1 VTSQH
6 EAWVAT
12 AEEAF
17 DAALDAFARYGV
29 TPHPD
34 LRLVREPSTTPY
46 YEPESMTI
54 GIGMPDPAQISGRL
68 LWIAT
73 ARVLGVDGVDAAIE
87 ECRRQLPLLMAHE
100 LAHHLRHHYGAPI
113 ENDFLEEQVANTIGV
128 AFVREHPRYRADI
141 PFLRAS
147 MARTR
152 DRLRDVT
159 PESVEYLGGFNV
171 DVAEV
176 LLAAGALERNEV
188 DRLRRVAA
196 GLGEPLDRIIEGVVP
211 PAARDAVARARAAQR
226 EAEAYFN
233 RRYTSSLFEYALFA
247 ADWLA
252 VHLARRDTPRLAQA
266 LRTHILT
273 SDWEASRAEETA
285 LLLATTARGH
295 SDELA
300 VAAAEGLLELQG
312 AAAVPELVALLD
324 HPAPRR
330 RAGILLA
337 LSPHADRRDVHAAAV
352 ALARGTPA
360 ERAAAAEVL
369 AARGS
374 PEARRLLEELLA
386 GGRDEQAAALR
397 TCSRHDVELDARP
410 FAASEDASLRALAG
424 AALARRVADEGAVE
438 LLRRLLADRDDG
450 VRRAV
455 AQAAARNPHPALA
468 AALAGLL
475 SDPSRPVR
483 RAAVDA
489 LDALGPDARSALR
502 ELSGS
507 LTVRV
512 DAAVELRRHGDP
524 GAEERLGM
532 LIGEIVEAAR
542 RLPRGRWEGPSG
554 RLLEE
559 AVDEQRRTLFAHGVR
574 LAAALARE
582 DVLARAAEALTIG
595 DAEARD
601 AAAAVALHALPE
613 DVRAR
618 LAPVFSQEGEPD
630 EEAAEPASALI
641 AELTA
646 AVREASSGRGG
657 SMLSTVERLIYLRAV
672 PVFSGIPLEELHALA
687 AEAVSVRY
695 AAGER
700 IFAVGD
706 EGDRFYVVTSGRVDI
721 EREQEGESVALAELG
736 PGQSFG
742 EAALFAGGRRN
753 ATARARGDASLL
765 AVERDAFRR
774 LGMREPAVLLEV
786 LRVAHARLEA
796 MNARLGRA

>member
-6 EAWVAT
+6 DAWVAT

-17 DAALDAFARYGV
+17 EAALAEFARYGV

-73 ARVLGVDGVDAAIE
+73 ARVLGVEGVDAAIE

-128 AFVREHPRYRADI
+128 AFVREHPRYRVDI
-141 PFLRAS
+141 PFLRES

-152 DRLRDVT
+152 DVLRDVT

-176 LLAAGALERNEV
+176 LLAEGVLEREEV

-196 GLGEPLDRIIEGVVP
+196 SLEEPLDRIIEGVVA
-211 PAARDAVARARAAQR
+211 PAARDAIARARTAQR

-252 VHLARRDTPRLAQA
+252 VHLAREDTPSVARA

-273 SDWEASRAEETA
+273 SDWEASREAETA

-300 VAAAEGLLELQG
+300 IAAAEGLLELQG
-312 AAAVPELVALLD
+312 EAAVPELVALLE
-324 HPAPRR
+324 HPSPRR

-337 LSPHADRRDVHAAAV
+337 LSPHADEETVHAAAV
-352 ALARGTPA
+352 GLARGTPA

-374 PEARRLLEELLA
+374 PDAGRLLEELLA

-397 TCSRHDVELDARP
+397 TCARHDVELDARM

-424 AALARRVADEGAVE
+424 AALARRAADEGAVE

-455 AQAAARNPHPALA
+455 AQAAARHPHQALA

-489 LDALGPDARSALR
+489 VDALGPDALPALR
-502 ELSGS
+502 KLTGS
-507 LTVRV
+507 LTARV
-512 DAAVELRRHGDP
+512 DAAVELRKHDDP
-524 GAEERLGM
+524 AAEERLTG
-532 LIGEIVEAAR
+532 LIDEIVASAR
-542 RLPRGRWEGPSG
+542 RLPRGPWDAPTG
-554 RLLEE
+554 RLLGE
-559 AVDEQRRTLFAHGVR
+559 AVDEQRRSLFAHGVR
-574 LAAALARE
+574 VAAALARE
-582 DVLARAAEALTIG
+582 DVLARAAEALTSG

-601 AAAAVALHALPE
+601 AAAAVAMRALPE

-618 LAPVFSQEGEPD
+618 LAPVLAPEGEA
-630 EEAAEPASALI
+630 EEPGEPASALI

-672 PVFSGIPLEELHALA
+672 PVFSGIPLQELHALA
-687 AEAVSVRY
+687 AEAVSVGY

-700 IFAVGD
+700 IFAAGD
-706 EGDRFYVVTSGRVDI
+706 EGDRFYVVTAGRVDI
-721 EREQEGESVALAELG
+721 EREQEGEPVTLAELG

-765 AVERDAFRR
+765 AVDRDAFRR